1 MTSVT
6 ELMIPFESRG
16 EIAYAA
22 AFIEWFGEESKRVYG
37 DTIPAHA
44 TDKRIVVTEER

>member
-1 MTSVT
+1 
-6 ELMIPFESRG
+6 MIPFESRG

>member
-22 AFIEWFGEESKRVYG
+22 AFIEWFGEESKRVYRWEP
-37 DTIPAHA
+37 TRAYIRRVAL
-44 TDKRIVVTEER
+44 KRKW